1 MSGKGSN
8 GGKAAVIS
16 SKIGCTIV
24 AQQPPNR
31 GIVDAKQECAVESEV
46 EHDAEICLVIV
57 LGLIEQGGVDPVGFG
72 AHGKPGM
79 QAIVETNARLH
90 RKRAAAAARSL
101 GLQVRTAHETVC
113 PRLKPVA
120 TGANTESTTA
130 AEILHMFVDVDCGG
144 ETGDDVAF
152 DGEPAVRVVADRG
165 VGADESGVDNVR
177 LEAINLDA
185 QANLPAV
192 IIAIAIDE
200 IRFGSRRGGNR
211 SGIGGGSSECEA
223 ARLAGAGLE

>member
-46 EHDAEICLVIV
+46 EHDAEIGLIIV

-90 RKRAAAAARSL
+90 RKRAAAAAGSL

-120 TGANTESTTA
+120 TGAT
-130 AEILHMFVDVDCGG
+130 
-144 ETGDDVAF
+144 
-152 DGEPAVRVVADRG
+152 
-165 VGADESGVDNVR
+165 
-177 LEAINLDA
+177 
-185 QANLPAV
+185 
-192 IIAIAIDE
+192 
-200 IRFGSRRGGNR
+200 R
-211 SGIGGGSSECEA
+211 SPPPPPKYFTCSLTLI
-223 ARLAGAGLE
+223 AGAKPVTMSPS

>member
-1 MSGKGSN
+1 
-8 GGKAAVIS
+8 
-16 SKIGCTIV
+16 
-24 AQQPPNR
+24 
-31 GIVDAKQECAVESEV
+31 
-46 EHDAEICLVIV
+46 
-57 LGLIEQGGVDPVGFG
+57 
-72 AHGKPGM
+72 M

-90 RKRAAAAARSL
+90 RKRAAAAACSL
-101 GLQVRTAHETVC
+101 GLQVRTTHETVC
-113 PRLKPVA
+113 PGLKPVT
-120 TGANTESTTA
+120 TGANTESTAA

-165 VGADESGVDNVR
+165 VGTDESGVDNVR

-200 IRFGSRRGGNR
+200 IRFGSGRGGNR
-211 SGIGGGSSECEA
+211 RGIGGRGCEGQGP
-223 ARLAGAGLE
+223 RRPGAGPPMVEPGRAGNREKRRGGLAPARPP

>member
-1 MSGKGSN
+1 
-8 GGKAAVIS
+8 
-16 SKIGCTIV
+16 
-24 AQQPPNR
+24 
-31 GIVDAKQECAVESEV
+31 
-46 EHDAEICLVIV
+46 
-57 LGLIEQGGVDPVGFG
+57 
-72 AHGKPGM
+72 
-79 QAIVETNARLH
+79 
-90 RKRAAAAARSL
+90 
-101 GLQVRTAHETVC
+101 VRTTHETVC
-113 PRLKPVA
+113 PRLKPVT

-177 LEAINLDA
+177 LKAINLDA

-200 IRFGSRRGGNR
+200 IRFGSGARREPERDRRREWRVR
-211 SGIGGGSSECEA
+211 SCATRWRRPRIG
-223 ARLAGAGLE
+223 

>member
-1 MSGKGSN
+1 
-8 GGKAAVIS
+8 
-16 SKIGCTIV
+16 
-24 AQQPPNR
+24 
-31 GIVDAKQECAVESEV
+31 
-46 EHDAEICLVIV
+46 
-57 LGLIEQGGVDPVGFG
+57 
-72 AHGKPGM
+72 M

-90 RKRAAAAARSL
+90 RKRAAAAACSL

-113 PRLKPVA
+113 PGFKPVA
-120 TGANTESTTA
+120 TSHNRKSTTA

-192 IIAIAIDE
+192 IIAIAIDK
-200 IRFGSRRGGNR
+200 IRFGSGRGGNR
-211 SGIGGGSSECEA
+211 GGVGGGGGECGA
-223 ARLAGAGLE
+223 ARLAGARLR

>member
-1 MSGKGSN
+1 
-8 GGKAAVIS
+8 
-16 SKIGCTIV
+16 
-24 AQQPPNR
+24 
-31 GIVDAKQECAVESEV
+31 
-46 EHDAEICLVIV
+46 
-57 LGLIEQGGVDPVGFG
+57 
-72 AHGKPGM
+72 M
-79 QAIVETNARLH
+79 QAIVGTSARLH
-90 RKRAAAAARSL
+90 RRRGAAAACSL
-101 GLQVRTAHETVC
+101 GLQVRPAHETVC
-113 PRLKPVA
+113 PGLKPVA

-152 DGEPAVRVVADRG
+152 DGEPAIRVVADRG

-200 IRFGSRRGGNR
+200 IRFGSGRGGNR
-211 SGIGGGSSECEA
+211 SGVGGGGGGSGASP
-223 ARLAGAGLE
+223 RPGAGRA